1 MMTANSRGVVIA
13 GSMPSL
19 ARWGGLTGGPR
30 LATKH
35 LTLNMRLSLLAAHLL
50 RRLDGVNLARRR
62 RTGHRITV
70 KSSAGPSLQ
79 DNLARCVP

>member
-1 MMTANSRGVVIA
+1 MMTANSRGVVI

-19 ARWGGLTGGPR
+19 ARCGGLTGGP
-30 LATKH
+30 LATER
-35 LTLNMRLSLLAAHLL
+35 LITLNMCLSPPASHLL
-50 RRLDGVNLARRR
+50 RRLDGLNLATRR
-62 RTGHRITV
+62 RTGRRITV